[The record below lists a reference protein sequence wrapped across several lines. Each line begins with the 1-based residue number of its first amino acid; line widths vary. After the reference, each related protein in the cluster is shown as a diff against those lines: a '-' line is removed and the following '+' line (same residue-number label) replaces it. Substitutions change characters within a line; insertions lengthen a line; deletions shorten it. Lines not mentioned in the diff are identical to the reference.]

1 MASLKKLLELNS
13 RTNVKRHKCNRCSF
27 PCNEAVVVAAAA
39 VVVVVAAA
47 VVAVVTVV
55 AIVVALNGRNV
66 SECDINMYDKSKLFS
81 KVCLECFF
89 VC

>member
-13 RTNVKRHKCNRCSF
+13 RTNVKRQKCNRCSF
-27 PCNEAVVVAAAA
+27 PCNEAVVVVAAAAA
-39 VVVVVAAA
+39 VVVVDA
-47 VVAVVTVV
+47 VV
-55 AIVVALNGRNV
+55 AIVVVLNGRNV
-66 SECDINMYDKSKLFS
+66 SECDINMNDKSKLFS